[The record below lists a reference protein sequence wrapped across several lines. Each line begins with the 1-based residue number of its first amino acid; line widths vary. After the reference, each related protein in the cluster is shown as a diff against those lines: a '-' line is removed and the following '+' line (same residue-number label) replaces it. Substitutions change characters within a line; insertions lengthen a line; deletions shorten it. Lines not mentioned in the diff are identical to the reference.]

1 MANPAQGIAAAVA
14 AYSRAAR
21 GEFPTDDAPKV
32 APREE
37 FANLIKNSVD
47 AAIETGK
54 EGEKQSLS
62 AITGKADLSEVVT
75 AISEA
80 QLTLETVVA
89 VRDKVLEAYQDII
102 RMPI

>member
-14 AYSRAAR
+14 AYSRAAK
-21 GEFPTDDAPKV
+21 GDFPTLDARKV

-37 FANLIKNSVD
+37 FADLVKSSID
-47 AAIETGK
+47 AAIEIGN
-54 EGEKQSLS
+54 EGEKRSLS
-62 AITGKADLSEVVT
+62 AVTGKADLTEVVT
-75 AISEA
+75 AVSEA

-89 VRDKVLEAYQDII
+89 VRDKVLEAYQEII